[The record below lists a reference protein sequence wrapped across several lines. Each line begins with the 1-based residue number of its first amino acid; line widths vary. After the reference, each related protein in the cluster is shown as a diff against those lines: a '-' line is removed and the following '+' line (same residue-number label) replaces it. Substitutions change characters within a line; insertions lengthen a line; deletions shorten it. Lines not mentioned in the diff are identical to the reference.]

1 MCFIDVEDITSG
13 IECIVFSRLYAD
25 KIHLLSVGTIV
36 LIEGKLSMREDREPS
51 VICESISPNPKNIEK
66 TGKEVKKNQRKG
78 LFLRIS
84 SKDSPEMRKTE
95 LLLQIFEG
103 DYPVYVYYEDTK
115 KYEASGFVKL
125 NEPMLNEMK
134 IILGDDNVV
143 VR

>member
-1 MCFIDVEDITSG
+1 
-13 IECIVFSRLYAD
+13 
-25 KIHLLSVGTIV
+25 
-36 LIEGKLSMREDREPS
+36 
-51 VICESISPNPKNIEK
+51 
-66 TGKEVKKNQRKG
+66 
-78 LFLRIS
+78 
-84 SKDSPEMRKTE
+84 MRKTE